1 MAVLLGGHAEAVAVG
16 EHLGGDLGD
25 GLVGIAVFIHL
36 DEVAVFSPASD
47 VEDQGDVVLV
57 RNAVDL
63 TDVAHGDRLAADG
76 VVGDAG
82 ENQRDILRADSGDEL
97 LELFD
102 VHVALERVLL
112 VLAAFG
118 YLIQKLL
125 MIEVSGDGAHLLDV
139 ALGGVEV
146 AVGGDGEDLAR
157 MAGSKDLLDDLHQ
170 NGFRCAALLDDEG
183 VGALHLGCAAVE
195 QTALIFG
202 QVDLFHHRL
211 DVAAVGADKIEDL
224 LPVLFA
230 AAFKDIAEGVEQDIV
245 AGVAAICLV
254 AQEEGSPLVVGHGSG
269 AGVREH
275 INRQH
280 AGGEC
285 ELVIMG
291 GLQDALALL
300 DGNVG
305 NVADGK
311 GKVMGCGDIQR
322 IFVTHNTDLH
332 KYWRFTPIVLEIPRS
347 SQTAGCRRLADS
359 IDLQI
364 LFPAYRTA
372 MHSISTS
379 ASFGRRA
386 TSTAL
391 RAGQAPSKN
400 VAYTP
405 FMAAK
410 LFMSLR
416 KTVVLITF
424 SMAAPAA
431 ARTALQFSRD

>member
-1 MAVLLGGHAEAVAVG
+1 MR
-16 EHLGGDLGD
+16 D
-25 GLVGIAVFIHL
+25 
-36 DEVAVFSPASD
+36 
-47 VEDQGDVVLV
+47 
-57 RNAVDL
+57 AVDL

-82 ENQRDILRADSGDEL
+82 EDQRDILGADSGDEL

-118 YLIQKLL
+118 YLVQKLL

-157 MAGSKDLLDDLHQ
+157 MAGSEDLLDNLHQ
-170 NGFRCAALLDDEG
+170 HGFRCTALLDDEG
-183 VGALHLGCAAVE
+183 VGALHLGCAAVKE
-195 QTALIFG
+195 AALVFG
-202 QVDLFHHRL
+202 QVDLFHHGL
-211 DVAAVGADKIEDL
+211 DVAAVGADEVDDL

-230 AAFKDIAEGVEQDIV
+230 AALKDVAEGVEQDIV
-245 AGVAAICLV
+245 AGVAAIRLV
-254 AQEEGSPLVVGHGSG
+254 AQEQGSPLVVGHGGG
-269 AGVREH
+269 AGVGEH
-275 INRQH
+275 IDRQH

-285 ELVIMG
+285 KLVIMG

-300 DGNVG
+300 NGNVG

-332 KYWRFTPIVLEIPRS
+332 LYWRFTPIVLEIPRS
-347 SQTAGCRRLADS
+347 SQTGFL
-359 IDLQI
+359 
-364 LFPAYRTA
+364 PAPGGQYQFTDFCPSYRTA

-391 RAGQAPSKN
+391 RAGHAPSKN
-400 VAYTP
+400 VA
-405 FMAAK
+405 
-410 LFMSLR
+410 
-416 KTVVLITF
+416 
-424 SMAAPAA
+424 
-431 ARTALQFSRD
+431 

>member
-1 MAVLLGGHAEAVAVG
+1 MAVFLRGHAEAVAVG

-25 GLVGIAVFIHL
+25 GLVGIAFFIHL

-57 RNAVDL
+57 RDAVDL

-82 ENQRDILRADSGDEL
+82 EDQRDILGADSGDEL
-97 LELFD
+97 LELFN

-157 MAGSKDLLDDLHQ
+157 MAGGEDLLDDLHQ

-183 VGALHLGCAAVE
+183 VGALHLGCAAVKE
-195 QTALIFG
+195 AALVFG

-224 LPVLFA
+224 FPVLFA
-230 AAFKDIAEGVEQDIV
+230 AALKDVAEGVEQDIV

-254 AQEEGSPLVVGHGSG
+254 AQEQGSPLVVGHGGG
-269 AGVREH
+269 AGVGEH
-275 INRQH
+275 IDRQH
-280 AGGEC
+280 TGGEC
-285 ELVIMG
+285 KLIIMG
-291 GLQDALALL
+291 GFQDAFALL

-305 NVADGK
+305 NIADGK
-311 GKVMGCGDIQR
+311 GKMMGRGDIQR
-322 IFVTHNTDLH
+322 IFVAHNNTDLH
-332 KYWRFTPIVLEIPRS
+332 
-347 SQTAGCRRLADS
+347 
-359 IDLQI
+359 
-364 LFPAYRTA
+364 
-372 MHSISTS
+372 
-379 ASFGRRA
+379 
-386 TSTAL
+386 
-391 RAGQAPSKN
+391 
-400 VAYTP
+400 
-405 FMAAK
+405 
-410 LFMSLR
+410 
-416 KTVVLITF
+416 
-424 SMAAPAA
+424 
-431 ARTALQFSRD
+431 